1 MTAVG
6 NPVYVVVS
14 TSHDPNWFYSTL
26 AQSTA
31 AIVRLAGGFLVSR
44 LIARRAEIGV
54 ERASLATSF
63 ASIVGEFAGEANRY
77 EEAGSWPSSQTPV
90 SDLVTVSA
98 GVDAGPPRLIP
109 K

>member
-1 MTAVG
+1 MQGVAASSYS
-6 NPVYVVVS
+6 VYVVVS
-14 TSHDPNWFYSTL
+14 TSHDPNWFYF

-31 AIVRLAGGFLVSR
+31 AIVGLAGGFLVSR

-77 EEAGSWPSSQTPV
+77 EEAGSWPSSQRRSATESPFRPGWTRVTPA
-90 SDLVTVSA
+90 D
-98 GVDAGPPRLIP
+98 P
-109 K
+109 